1 MAYRFAET
9 ADSQGRKNLKFGYFS
24 HPRGHRYLH
33 EGKIRMTIANGL
45 FFGNYIEGR
54 LPAMLVSKD
63 TMTYKGVPHTT
74 FCISTFCRE
83 ELETFMQAVE
93 VTNIWS
99 LRQQADRL
107 EKEHKEKWG
116 ITPIGVVTEPR
127 RGVEYTFDDDDSLP
141 F

>member
-1 MAYRFAET
+1 MAYTFATTE
-9 ADSQGRKNLKFGYFS
+9 GRRNLRFGYS
-24 HPRGHRYLH
+24 SSQRGGRTLH
-33 EGKIRMTIANGL
+33 EGKIRLTVENGEFL
-45 FFGNYIEGR
+45 SDYLEGR
-54 LPAMLVSKD
+54 LPAFIVSKD
-63 TMTYKGVPHTT
+63 TLLYKGVPHTT
-74 FCISTFCRE
+74 FCISTFTSH
-83 ELETFMQAVE
+83 ELHTFIKAVE
-93 VTNIWS
+93 ITTIWS

>member
-1 MAYRFAET
+1 MAYTFATTE
-9 ADSQGRKNLKFGYFS
+9 GRRNLRFGYS
-24 HPRGHRYLH
+24 SSQRGGRTLH
-33 EGKIRMTIANGL
+33 EGKIRLTVENGEFL
-45 FFGNYIEGR
+45 SDYLEGR
-54 LPAMLVSKD
+54 LPAFIVSKD
-63 TMTYKGVPHTT
+63 TLLYKGVPHTT
-74 FCISTFCRE
+74 FCISTFTSH
-83 ELETFMQAVE
+83 ELHTFIKAVE